1 MKLIS
6 WNVNGVRAVE
16 KKGFLDWLSQ
26 EDPDI
31 LCIQET
37 KAKIEQLGPSLIEEH
52 GYHTYWFSA
61 ERPGYSGVATF
72 CKKEPYDV
80 TKGLGIK
87 RFDLE
92 GRVIVTEHD
101 NFLLYN
107 IYFHEK

>member
-37 KAKIEQLGPSLIEEH
+37 KAKIEQLGPSLTEEH
-52 GYHTYWFSA
+52 GYHT
-61 ERPGYSGVATF
+61 
-72 CKKEPYDV
+72 C
-80 TKGLGIK
+80 
-87 RFDLE
+87 
-92 GRVIVTEHD
+92 
-101 NFLLYN
+101 LLYTSDAAD
-107 IYFHEK
+107 E